1 MTASA
6 DRPKPSVRS
15 LAGEIILKVDTRK
28 AYADVLLDHAL
39 KTTPLGERDRALLT
53 ELVYGTLR
61 WRGKI
66 DAELNRHLRRP
77 LSKTDPL
84 IRSVLRVAAYQICF
98 LDRIPDYA
106 AVSEAVELCKQH
118 RNGKSAGFV
127 NGVLRNILRHRNHA
141 ILPATNDASTH
152 SLAAEYSHPEW
163 LVKRW
168 IKQFGVPA
176 AKNLMRA
183 NNEKAPLLLR
193 VNSLKCGRDELLQLF
208 SQSGIDASPAERSP
222 HGIIVKSGGAI
233 ENLPGFTEGF
243 FQVQGESSQL
253 IAFLLSPLPGEHIL
267 DACAAPGG
275 KTTHIAEL
283 MRDQGEVIALDKSRS
298 AIEKLRENIARLQ
311 IRSAQL
317 HVADATRELGS
328 SLRGPYDRILVD
340 APCSGLGTLR
350 SHPEIKWHRNED
362 DIQRLR
368 ALQSKIL
375 QRVVAYLKPRGI
387 LVYSTC
393 TLTREENQQ
402 VIDSFLARNPEFELQ
417 DAARYLPV
425 EAKHMISGKYFEALL
440 HRDDTDGFF
449 AARLRKAS

>member
-1 MTASA
+1 VTASA
-6 DRPKPSVRS
+6 DRPKPSVRR
-15 LAGEIILKVDTRK
+15 LACEILLKVDTRK
-28 AYADVLLDHAL
+28 AYADALLDDAL
-39 KTTPLGERDRALLT
+39 KTASLGERDRALLT

-66 DAELNRHLRRP
+66 DAELTRHVHRA
-77 LSKTDPL
+77 LSGADPL
-84 IRSVLRVAAYQICF
+84 IRNILRLAAYQICF
-98 LDRIPDYA
+98 LDRIPGYA
-106 AVSEAVELCKQH
+106 AVSEAVELAKLQGS
-118 RNGKSAGFV
+118 GKSAGFV
-127 NGVLRNILRHRNHA
+127 NGVLRNLLRRKGERSVA
-141 ILPATNDASTH
+141 RADDESIH
-152 SLAAEYSHPEW
+152 SFAAGYSHPEW
-163 LVKRW
+163 LAKRW
-168 IKQFGVPA
+168 LDQFGTQA
-176 AKNLMRA
+176 AKELMLA
-183 NNEKAPLLLR
+183 NNERAPLLLR
-193 VNSLKCGRDELLQLF
+193 ANSLKCDRDELLRQF
-208 SQSGIDASPAERSP
+208 SERGINATPAQRAPQGIVVQSGGS
-222 HGIIVKSGGAI
+222 V
-233 ENLPGFTEGF
+233 ENLPGFEEGYC
-243 FQVQGESSQL
+243 QVQGESSQL
-253 IAFLLSPLPGEHIL
+253 IALLLSPRPGERIL
-267 DACAAPGG
+267 DACAGPGG
-275 KTTHIAEL
+275 KTTHAAEL
-283 MRDQGEVIALDKSRS
+283 MKDQGEVIALDKSAS

-350 SHPEIKWHRNED
+350 SHPEIKWQRNDD

-425 EAKHMISGKYFEALL
+425 EAKHMISGKYFEALP